1 MSVAR
6 ITTITA
12 ALTAAGALATAGLA
26 QAAPRYYGTI
36 ALSQLKGSAVVTTD
50 DSKVG
55 ADAAAIRDC
64 ASYDCDIV
72 LHFSDGCGAIARG
85 ADGKWGWADAGSREE
100 AEQIAVAGLGQ
111 SAPAFPDLGS
121 ASPRAATVIA
131 SACTT
136 NAE

>member
-1 MSVAR
+1 MSVAH

-12 ALTAAGALATAGLA
+12 TVAAVGALATAGLA

-36 ALSQLKGSAVVTTD
+36 ALSQLKGTAVATTD

-55 ADAAAIRDC
+55 ADAAAIKDC

-72 LHFSDGCGAIARG
+72 LRFDDGCGAIARG
-85 ADGKWGWADAGSREE
+85 ADGKWGWADAGSRAE
-100 AEQIAVAGLGQ
+100 AEQIAIASLGE

-131 SACTT
+131 SACTPNT
-136 NAE
+136 E